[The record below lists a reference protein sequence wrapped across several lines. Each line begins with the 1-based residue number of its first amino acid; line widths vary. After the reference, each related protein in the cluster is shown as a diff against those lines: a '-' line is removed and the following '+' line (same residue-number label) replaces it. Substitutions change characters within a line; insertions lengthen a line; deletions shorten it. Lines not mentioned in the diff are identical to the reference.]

1 MKIDNRNDLGAVST
15 PGAKGAA
22 GVESGGRKGVDNQ
35 ADGSG
40 ADRAELSGLAGKI
53 AGALSKDSAD
63 RAAKVEQLRAQVAQG
78 SYRPDA
84 EAISKGIVT
93 DALANAATA
102 GGSGQK

>member
-1 MKIDNRNDLGAVST
+1 MKIDNRNELGAVST

-22 GVESGGRKGVDNQ
+22 GVESGSRKGVDNL
-35 ADGSG
+35 AGGKG

-53 AGALSKDSAD
+53 AGAQSQDAAD
-63 RAAKVEQLRAQVAQG
+63 RAAKVEQLRVQVAQG

-102 GGSGQK
+102 GGPARK